1 MNGVKHSAIET
12 DGGPSSGARSACAE
26 VSFVN
31 DAALVEGVRDGEA
44 VAIGV
49 FYERYRRRVWQV
61 LHRVLGNDPELSDA
75 HHEAFER
82 ALRSIG
88 GLRDVTRLE
97 SWLIG
102 VAVFTARSV
111 IQRRVRRRWLL
122 FMPPEKLPESAV
134 AATGE
139 SSEAVRATSAVLEQL
154 AADER
159 IAFVLRFVEGM
170 ELEEAAEICQVSLS
184 TFKRRLSRAEA
195 RFVELARDSAVLRD
209 WLEGGSRWGRRE
221 R

>member
-1 MNGVKHSAIET
+1 VEAAILRLPRNDLAQSPKLRECE
-12 DGGPSSGARSACAE
+12 PWRRSAVTIDERREALGNRNRRGAE
-26 VSFVN
+26 FRRSERVCG
-31 DAALVEGVRDGEA
+31 GVVRERCRAGQRRA
-44 VAIGV
+44 GWRSRSHWGL
-49 FYERYRRRVWQV
+49 YERYRRRVWQV

-170 ELEEAAEICQVSLS
+170 ELYY
-184 TFKRRLSRAEA
+184 
-195 RFVELARDSAVLRD
+195 
-209 WLEGGSRWGRRE
+209 
-221 R
+221 

>member
-1 MNGVKHSAIET
+1 M
-12 DGGPSSGARSACAE
+12 
-26 VSFVN
+26 N
-31 DAALVEGVRDGEA
+31 DAALVEGVRGGHA
-44 VAIGV
+44 LAIAV
-49 FYERYRRRVWQV
+49 FYERFRRRVWHV
-61 LHRVLGNDPELSDA
+61 LHRLLGNDPELSDA

-88 GLRDVTRLE
+88 GLRDTGRLE

-122 FMPPEKLPESAV
+122 FMPPEKLPECHAV
-134 AATGE
+134 ATSGE

-154 AADER
+154 GADER

-170 ELEEAAEICQVSLS
+170 ELEEAAELCRVSVS

-195 RFVELARDSAVLRD
+195 RFVELARDSAVLCE
-209 WLEGGSRWGRRE
+209 WLEGGSRWGRNQR
-221 R
+221 